1 MSVIN
6 QMLKDLDKR
15 QNSNPQS
22 MSPLVEDSGKSA
34 RAYILMALVLI
45 ALAISAWLALRYFKN
60 IEVGSDVE
68 VVAEAAQ
75 KANPLAVSSETEQL
89 QAVAEAIDVELAEPI
104 NQAAT
109 PQALVSVDANSAEQ
123 SGLES
128 DSNKQ
133 VAEPTAAI
141 VVTAPKVE
149 PTVAVETTSQVLAEP
164 ETKQAPNNK
173 PVEAKAKEPVK
184 HKAKEPKN
192 TELAKAKQ
200 PSAEAKDKSQAGQES
215 TLEIK
220 PLKLTREQQVALYT
234 RRGFQALD
242 KNLPDEARKEFQK
255 ALQLDHQ
262 AHEVRE
268 QLAAL
273 MFGRG
278 ELRSAVSLLEEGLQ
292 LSPMRGSFRVM
303 LARIFV
309 QQDNLAQA
317 IFYLESAEPSI
328 IGNVDYYAMLA
339 GLAQRLD
346 KQELAL
352 TSYQKLV
359 KHEPSRARWWLG
371 YAIANDKLGSYQE
384 ALAAYQQAEL
394 MGQLSSNSRDFVVNR
409 IRQLEQ

>member
-22 MSPLVEDSGKSA
+22 MSPLVEDSGKSI
-34 RAYILMALVLI
+34 RAYVLMALVLI
-45 ALAISAWLALRYFKN
+45 ALVISAWLALRYFKN
-60 IEVGSDVE
+60 IDVVSDVE
-68 VVAEAAQ
+68 VVADTAQ
-75 KANPLAVSSETEQL
+75 HANSVAVSLETEQL
-89 QAVAEAIDVELAEPI
+89 QAVADAIDVELVEPVSQLTTLPISPNQTLTTANQSDTASEPDKPLIEPTATAVVEEPEPSSVKNNQELAELEQKPTV
-104 NQAAT
+104 AEKAS
-109 PQALVSVDANSAEQ
+109 VSSQPTAPKPKKKEQ
-123 SGLES
+123 SKTKQPSLTTEK
-128 DSNKQ
+128 KQ
-133 VAEPTAAI
+133 VA
-141 VVTAPKVE
+141 
-149 PTVAVETTSQVLAEP
+149 
-164 ETKQAPNNK
+164 N
-173 PVEAKAKEPVK
+173 EA
-184 HKAKEPKN
+184 
-192 TELAKAKQ
+192 
-200 PSAEAKDKSQAGQES
+200 S
-215 TLEIK
+215 TLEIT

-234 RRGFQALD
+234 RRGYQALD
-242 KNLPDEARKEFQK
+242 KNLPGEARKEFQK

-278 ELRSAVSLLEEGLQ
+278 DVRSAVSLLEEGLQ
-292 LSPMRGSFRVM
+292 LSPLRGSFRVM

-317 IFYLESAEPSI
+317 IYYLENAEPSI

>member
-34 RAYILMALVLI
+34 RAYVLMALVLI

-68 VVAEAAQ
+68 VVAETTQ
-75 KANPLAVSSETEQL
+75 NANPLAISPETEQL

-104 NQAAT
+104 SQAAT
-109 PQALVSVDANSAEQ
+109 PQTLPSEDASVSEQTILEVDP
-123 SGLES
+123 
-128 DSNKQ
+128 NKQ
-133 VAEPTAAI
+133 AVQPAIAVTKPKAEPVAA
-141 VVTAPKVE
+141 
-149 PTVAVETTSQVLAEP
+149 ETTTQVTTEP
-164 ETKQAPNNK
+164 E
-173 PVEAKAKEPVK
+173 VKEPVK
-184 HKAKEPKN
+184 ATTPEPKKV
-192 TELAKAKQ
+192 EQAKAKQ
-200 PSAEAKDKSQAGQES
+200 PSAKKQEKPQAEQDS

-234 RRGFQALD
+234 RRGFEALD

-278 ELRSAVSLLEEGLQ
+278 ELRAAVDLLEEGLQ
-292 LSPMRGSFRVM
+292 LSPTRGSFRVM

-309 QQDNLAQA
+309 QQDNLPQA
-317 IFYLESAEPSI
+317 IYYLESAEPSI
-328 IGNVDYYAMLA
+328 TGNVDYYAMLA

-359 KHEPSRARWWLG
+359 QHEPSRARWWLG

>member
-104 NQAAT
+104 SQAAT

-173 PVEAKAKEPVK
+173 SVEAKAKEPK
-184 HKAKEPKN
+184 K
-192 TELAKAKQ
+192 TELAMAKQ
-200 PSAEAKDKSQAGQES
+200 PSAEAKDKPQAEQES
-215 TLEIK
+215 ALEIK

-309 QQDNLAQA
+309 QQDNLVQA
-317 IFYLESAEPSI
+317 IYYLESAEPSI

>member
-68 VVAEAAQ
+68 VVAETTQ
-75 KANPLAVSSETEQL
+75 NANPLAVSPETEQL

-104 NQAAT
+104 NQTAT
-109 PQALVSVDANSAEQ
+109 PQALVSEEANSAEY
-123 SGLES
+123 SGLEA

-133 VAEPTAAI
+133 VVQPTAAI
-141 VVTAPKVE
+141 VVREPK
-149 PTVAVETTSQVLAEP
+149 AEP
-164 ETKQAPNNK
+164 AAAEATTQVIAEAEIKPALNNK
-173 PVEAKAKEPVK
+173 PVEAKAKEPEK
-184 HKAKEPKN
+184 P
-192 TELAKAKQ
+192 Q
-200 PSAEAKDKSQAGQES
+200 AEQDS

-220 PLKLTREQQVALYT
+220 PLKLNREQQVALYT
-234 RRGFQALD
+234 RRGFEALD

-278 ELRSAVSLLEEGLQ
+278 ELRAAVDLLEEGLQ

-309 QQDNLAQA
+309 QQDNLPQA
-317 IFYLESAEPSI
+317 IYYLESAEPSI
-328 IGNVDYYAMLA
+328 TGNVDYYAMLA

-359 KHEPSRARWWLG
+359 QHEPSRARWWLG

>member
-22 MSPLVEDSGKSA
+22 MSPLVEDNGKSI
-34 RAYILMALVLI
+34 RAYLLMVLVLI
-45 ALAISAWLALRYFKN
+45 ALVISAWLALRYFKN
-60 IEVGSDVE
+60 IEVSSDVE
-68 VVAEAAQ
+68 VVVETTQ
-75 KANPLAVSSETEQL
+75 NTNPLAVSPETEQL
-89 QAVAEAIDVELAEPI
+89 QAVAEAIDVELAEPLNPQTLT
-104 NQAAT
+104 NQDSTTAT
-109 PQALVSVDANSAEQ
+109 QTSLEEETDKTAEQ
-123 SGLES
+123 PAS
-128 DSNKQ
+128 
-133 VAEPTAAI
+133 AI
-141 VVTAPKVE
+141 VVTDPKVE
-149 PTVAVETTSQVLAEP
+149 SIAETDTTNQVASEP
-164 ETKQAPNNK
+164 ESEQLLANK
-173 PVEAKAKEPVK
+173 PVEETVKEPAKPQASEPPKAQSVK
-184 HKAKEPKN
+184 TKQLSEKLQNKPKV
-192 TELAKAKQ
+192 E
-200 PSAEAKDKSQAGQES
+200 QES

-234 RRGFQALD
+234 RRGFEALD

-255 ALQLDHQ
+255 ALRLDHQ

-278 ELRSAVSLLEEGLQ
+278 ELGSAVSLLEEGLQ

-309 QQDNLAQA
+309 QQDKLAQA
-317 IFYLESAEPSI
+317 IFYLESAEPDI

>member
-68 VVAEAAQ
+68 VVAEATQ

-109 PQALVSVDANSAEQ
+109 PQALVSEDANSAEQ
-123 SGLES
+123 SSFEA

-133 VAEPTAAI
+133 VAQPTAAI

-149 PTVAVETTSQVLAEP
+149 PTVAVDTNPQVLVEL

-173 PVEAKAKEPVK
+173 PVEAKAKEP
-184 HKAKEPKN
+184 KN
-192 TELAKAKQ
+192 AELAKAKQ
-200 PSAEAKDKSQAGQES
+200 PSAEAKDKPQAEQES

-242 KNLPDEARKEFQK
+242 KNLSDEARKEFQK

-278 ELRSAVSLLEEGLQ
+278 ELRSAVNLLEEGLQ

-317 IFYLESAEPSI
+317 IYYLESAEPSI